1 MNPGVGNGYNLVN
14 FFSGSHMRIVYRSAL
29 LLLALVC
36 STAQAQLSIEITGG
50 GANQI
55 PIGVLHFAGEQV
67 LSQNI
72 SDIVEADLQRSG
84 RFRTLF
90 AANVNPPPTEMAQ
103 VNFDDWKSRSADA
116 LVIGS
121 VVRLADGRFEARF
134 RLLDVPKQAQLVGV
148 AFTLTAQQVR
158 ATAHRIA
165 DMIYEKLTG
174 DRGVFSTRI
183 AYVVKRGQR
192 YELQIADADGA
203 GAQTALASREPIISP
218 AWSPDGTRLAY
229 VSFENKKPVVYVHSL
244 VSGQRRVVANFKGSN
259 SAPAWSVD
267 GKQLAVVLSK
277 EGGSQI
283 YLIGTDGSSPRRI
296 TEPGAINT
304 EPFFAPDG
312 QTIYFTSDRG
322 GSPQIYRMNLSGGEA
337 TRVTFGGNYNVSPRI
352 SIDGKTMAYI
362 ARDGGRFQLKVLDLA
377 SGQAQAITGGD
388 HDESPSFAPNGKMI
402 LYATQNGD
410 HGSLAAV
417 SVDGRVKQRLSLQ
430 AADVREPAWG
440 PFINN

>member
-1 MNPGVGNGYNLVN
+1 
-14 FFSGSHMRIVYRSAL
+14 MRFAFRSIL

-36 STAQAQLSIEITGG
+36 ARAQAQLSIEITGG

-55 PIGVLHFAGEQV
+55 PIGVLRFAGEEALPQ
-67 LSQNI
+67 SI
-72 SDIVEADLQRSG
+72 SEIVEADLQRSG
-84 RFRTLF
+84 RFRMLF
-90 AANVNPPPTEMAQ
+90 AGNANPLPTEIAQ
-103 VNFDDWKSRSADA
+103 VDFGAWKNRNADA

-121 VVRLADGRFEARF
+121 IVRLADGRFEARF
-134 RLLDVPKQAQLVGV
+134 HLLDVPKQTQIGGV

-165 DMIYEKLTG
+165 DVVYEKLTG

-183 AYVVKRGQR
+183 AYVVKQGSR
-192 YELQIADADGA
+192 YELQIADADGV
-203 GAQTALASREPIISP
+203 GAQTALASREPVMSP

-244 VSGQRRVVANFKGSN
+244 VSGQRQVVANFKGSN
-259 SAPAWSVD
+259 SAPAWSSD

-277 EGGSQI
+277 DGGSQI
-283 YLIGTDGSSPRRI
+283 YLIGADGSNPRRI
-296 TEPGAINT
+296 TNSGAIDT

-312 QTIYFTSDRG
+312 QSIYFTSDRG
-322 GSPQIYRMNLSGGEA
+322 GSPQIYRMSTGGGEA
-337 TRVTFGGNYNVSPRI
+337 ARVSFDGSYNVSPRV
-352 SIDGKTMAYI
+352 SSDGRILIYI
-362 ARDGGRFQLKVLDLA
+362 ARDGGRFQLKSLDLA
-377 SGQAQAITGGD
+377 SKQGQVLTDGQ

-402 LYATQNGD
+402 LYATQTNN

-417 SVDGRVKQRLSLQ
+417 SSDGRVKQRLSVQ

-440 PFINN
+440 PFISN

>member
-1 MNPGVGNGYNLVN
+1 MRLV
-14 FFSGSHMRIVYRSAL
+14 FRSVL
-29 LLLALVC
+29 LLLALAC
-36 STAQAQLSIEITGG
+36 SSAQAQLSIEITGG

-55 PIGVLHFAGEQV
+55 PIGVLRFAGEQV
-67 LSQNI
+67 LPQNI

-84 RFRTLF
+84 RFRLLF
-90 AANVNPPPTEMAQ
+90 SGNVDPLPLEVAQ

-121 VVRLADGRFEARF
+121 VARLADGRFEARF
-134 RLLDVPKQAQLVGV
+134 RLLDVPKQTQIAGV

-165 DMIYEKLTG
+165 DMVYEKLTG

-183 AYVVKRGQR
+183 AYVVKQGHR

-244 VSGQRRVVANFKGSN
+244 VSGRRHVVANFKGSN
-259 SAPAWSVD
+259 SAPAWAVD

-277 EGGSQI
+277 DGGSQI
-283 YLIGTDGSSPRRI
+283 YLIGADGSNPRRI
-296 TEPGAINT
+296 TEAGSINT
-304 EPFFAPDG
+304 EPFFSPDG
-312 QTIYFTSDRG
+312 QWIYFTSDRG
-322 GSPQIYRMNLSGGEA
+322 GSPQIYRMSASGGET
-337 TRVTFGGNYNVSPRI
+337 TRVTFDGNYNVSPRI
-352 SIDGKTMAYI
+352 SGDGKTLVFI
-362 ARDGGRFQLKVLDLA
+362 ARSGGRFQLKSIDLA
-377 SGQAQAITGGD
+377 SGQAQALTDGQR
-388 HDESPSFAPNGKMI
+388 DESPSFAPNGKMI
-402 LYATQNGD
+402 LYATQVGSR
-410 HGSLAAV
+410 GSLAAV
-417 SVDGRVKQRLSLQ
+417 SIDGRVKQRLSVQ

-440 PFINN
+440 PFFGN